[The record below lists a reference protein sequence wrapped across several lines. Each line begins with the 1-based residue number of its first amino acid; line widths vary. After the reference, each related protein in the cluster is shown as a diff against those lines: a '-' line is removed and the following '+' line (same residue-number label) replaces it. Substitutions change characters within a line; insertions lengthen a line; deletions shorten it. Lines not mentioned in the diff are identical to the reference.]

1 MEKKLFKLLKLVAI
15 VCVVILVIELIYIIY
30 LLQGKSIYFDGINSV
45 INVDKGYVA
54 VGSNNNNEKYYE
66 KAKITK
72 YNDKKEKVF
81 EKLYNKGY
89 NGVFFDVI
97 LDQDENLIAVGSFE
111 SSEKDHL
118 EGRRIGL
125 IVKYDKDGNLLY
137 ENTFKVLDNT
147 KFTSVEV
154 MDDSYIVTGQSIYS
168 DMKVGFSSDGG
179 AFVMKYDKELKL
191 IWKSNYGDSKSS
203 SYNDVAIYKN
213 DIYVVGVTENNIGI
227 ISKYDDSGKLLDTSK
242 YKYTDDLGFTGI
254 VCYDKHFYVTGGKK
268 NVETTDV
275 DAVIIK
281 YERDLDVD
289 EEVLYR
295 PPSGGGF
302 ERFNQV
308 IVGKNNNI
316 VVVGTTA
323 EVNKVD
329 SSESVNVFIHDGLI
343 GKYDKD
349 LEKVSVVRY
358 GDDRDDYFTD
368 VIVSDGN
375 YLVSGYS
382 SYEDGSYLNKFI
394 TYSDALKT
402 LGVE

>member
-72 YNDKKEKVF
+72 YNDKKGKVF

-213 DIYVVGVTENNIGI
+213 NIYVVGVTENNIGI
-227 ISKYDDSGKLLDTSK
+227 ISKYNDKGKLLDTSK

-289 EEVLYR
+289 EEVTYEDK
-295 PPSGGGF
+295 GF

-308 IVGKNNNI
+308 IVDKNNNI

-329 SSESVNVFIHDGLI
+329 SSESVNVFIHDALI

>member
-1 MEKKLFKLLKLVAI
+1 MQKKLFKLLKLVAI

-54 VGSNNNNEKYYE
+54 VGSNNNNDKYYE

-72 YNDKKEKVF
+72 YNNKKEKIF

-97 LDQDENLIAVGSFE
+97 LDQEENLIAVGSFE
-111 SSEKDHL
+111 SSEEDHL

-213 DIYVVGVTENNIGI
+213 NIYVVGVTENNIGI
-227 ISKYDDSGKLLDTSK
+227 ISKYNDKGKLLDTSK

-275 DAVIIK
+275 DAVIVK

-289 EEVLYR
+289 EEVTYEDK
-295 PPSGGGF
+295 GF

-308 IVGKNNNI
+308 IVDKNNNI

-323 EVNKVD
+323 AVNKVD

-368 VIVSDGN
+368 VIVNDGN

>member
-1 MEKKLFKLLKLVAI
+1 MQKKLFKLLKLVAI

-54 VGSNNNNEKYYE
+54 VGSNNNNDKYYE

-72 YNDKKEKVF
+72 YNNKKEKIF

-97 LDQDENLIAVGSFE
+97 LDQEENLIAVGSFE
-111 SSEKDHL
+111 SSEEDHL

-154 MDDSYIVTGQSIYS
+154 MEDSYIVTGQSVYS

-191 IWKSNYGDSKSS
+191 VWKNNYGDSKTS
-203 SYNDVAIYKN
+203 SYNDVAIYKD
-213 DIYVVGVTENNIGI
+213 DIYVVGVTSNNVGI
-227 ISKYDDSGKLLDTSK
+227 ISKYNDKGKLLDTSK

-268 NVETTDV
+268 NVNTSDV
-275 DAVIIK
+275 DAVIVK

-289 EEVLYR
+289 EEIVYEDK
-295 PPSGGGF
+295 GF

-308 IVGKNNNI
+308 IVDKNNNL

-329 SSESVNVFIHDGLI
+329 SSESVNVFTHDGLI

>member
-213 DIYVVGVTENNIGI
+213 NIYVVGVTENNIGI
-227 ISKYDDSGKLLDTSK
+227 ISKYNDKGKLLDTSK

-275 DAVIIK
+275 DAVIVK

-289 EEVLYR
+289 EEVTYEDK
-295 PPSGGGF
+295 GF

-308 IVGKNNNI
+308 IVDKNNNI

-323 EVNKVD
+323 AVNKVD

-368 VIVSDGN
+368 VIVNDGN

>member
-1 MEKKLFKLLKLVAI
+1 MQKKLFKLLKLVAI
-15 VCVVILVIELIYIIY
+15 VCVVILIIELIYIIY

-54 VGSNNNNEKYYE
+54 VGSNNNNDKYYE

-72 YNDKKEKVF
+72 YNNKKEKIF

-97 LDQDENLIAVGSFE
+97 LDQEENLIAVGSFE
-111 SSEKDHL
+111 SSEEDHL

-154 MDDSYIVTGQSIYS
+154 MEDSYIVTGQSVYS

-213 DIYVVGVTENNIGI
+213 NIYVVGVTENNIGI

-289 EEVLYR
+289 EEVTYEDK
-295 PPSGGGF
+295 GF

-308 IVGKNNNI
+308 IVDKNNNI